1 MPSFSPRPPLNAFL
15 AYYNELLGTWTR
27 KLRNRHDA
35 EDVAHD
41 AVLQMLEVGGT
52 TILQPRAY
60 LHQTARNVVTDAYR
74 RSIAHET
81 VPLDTIDDTAAG
93 DDDPAA
99 MLCATEMVHALE
111 GALNELPL
119 KCRQVFVWQRLD
131 GLTQAEI
138 ALRLNV
144 SKNMVEKYMI
154 RTMRHLRIRLAA
166 LNSH

>member
-1 MPSFSPRPPLNAFL
+1 MPPFSSRPPLNGFL
-15 AYYNELLGTWTR
+15 AYYNELVGTWTR

-41 AVLQMLEVGGT
+41 AVLQMLEVDGT

-74 RSIAHET
+74 RSVAHEI
-81 VPLDTIDDTAAG
+81 VPLDIVDGTAAG
-93 DDDPAA
+93 DGDPAA
-99 MLCATEMVHALE
+99 MLCAMEMIHTLE

-154 RTMRHLRIRLAA
+154 RTMRHLRVRLAA
-166 LNSH
+166 VDTD